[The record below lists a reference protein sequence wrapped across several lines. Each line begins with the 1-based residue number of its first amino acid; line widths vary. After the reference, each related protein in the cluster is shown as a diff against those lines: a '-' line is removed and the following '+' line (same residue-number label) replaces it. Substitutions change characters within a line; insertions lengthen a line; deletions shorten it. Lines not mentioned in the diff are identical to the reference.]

1 MQATKSRKE
10 LMNEII
16 ANNYGTSAYH
26 KLSPFSPVLCTDGV
40 TQMAKELGAFWLVD
54 AITSYNR
61 REPFQV
67 WTLEVKEGPKAVLTM
82 REDSDQPAK
91 VTQKIGCTDFP
102 EGLWAFYLIDG
113 ILMLTSEY

>member
-1 MQATKSRKE
+1 
-10 LMNEII
+10 
-16 ANNYGTSAYH
+16 
-26 KLSPFSPVLCTDGV
+26 
-40 TQMAKELGAFWLVD
+40 
-54 AITSYNR
+54 
-61 REPFQV
+61 
-67 WTLEVKEGPKAVLTM
+67 M